1 MHTLDDLRKRF
12 RQVGGGLTVVSALMT
27 GVFGWSMGS
36 NVVMAAV
43 LAAGL
48 MCATF
53 ASAYV
58 WPFVAAAYRD
68 RAWSTFA
75 FLAAFGILC
84 TGTDLSTN
92 FGSIAWQRTADV
104 DTALKQ
110 DAVHDAR
117 GDAVSEDK
125 TALAEARQSLD
136 QLKLANPWATT
147 TTASALRAEL
157 PAIEEAI
164 KQEAARV
171 KCGPKC
177 LALKEK
183 KSGIEAK
190 IATAESMNGTAI
202 RIADLEKRLESRR
215 EVAVTTKKGESATR
229 DMNLNL
235 ASMFTLS
242 LQPTEAAQHW
252 TNKGVAWLVAG
263 FFAFGAMGC
272 NFVGFGIPGGRRREE
287 DASEP
292 VESPPAPTQ
301 ARQNVVQKHKR
312 PWREIFEQECAD
324 RGVRLRSPAMA
335 T

>member
-1 MHTLDDLRKRF
+1 MHTLDDLRVRF

-36 NVVMAAV
+36 NLVMSAI

-53 ASAYV
+53 ASAYA

-68 RAWSTFA
+68 KHWGTFA
-75 FLAAFGILC
+75 FLAAFAVLC

-110 DAVHDAR
+110 DVVHDERTEALTEGKTNLALWRAQYDKLVAEQPWVGAVNAEALRAQLASANLAIELEAKR
-117 GDAVSEDK
+117 GGCKAKCLVRTKERDDIATK
-125 TALAEARQSLD
+125 IALAE
-136 QLKLANPWATT
+136 
-147 TTASALRAEL
+147 
-157 PAIEEAI
+157 
-164 KQEAARV
+164 
-171 KCGPKC
+171 
-177 LALKEK
+177 EK
-183 KSGIEAK
+183 ADLTKKIEA
-190 IATAESMNGTAI
+190 T
-202 RIADLEKRLESRR
+202 KRVIDSAR

-242 LQPTEAAQHW
+242 LAPTAEAQHW
-252 TNKGVAWLVAG
+252 TNKGVAWLVAA

-272 NFVGFGIPGGRRREE
+272 NFVGFGVPGRRDGAKVKLDEFLENVQRHM
-287 DASEP
+287 
-292 VESPPAPTQ
+292 PAGTQ
-301 ARQNVVQKHKR
+301 LKA
-312 PWREIFEQECAD
+312 A
-324 RGVRLRSPAMA
+324 
-335 T
+335 

>member
-1 MHTLDDLRKRF
+1 MHDSLEPLRKTF

-36 NVVMAAV
+36 NVIMSAV

-58 WPFVAAAYRD
+58 WPFVAAAFQRKE
-68 RAWSTFA
+68 WISCSL
-75 FLAAFGILC
+75 LAAFAMLC

-110 DAVHDAR
+110 DVVHDERTEALTE
-117 GDAVSEDK
+117 GK
-125 TALAEARQSLD
+125 TSLALWQK
-136 QLKLANPWATT
+136 QLKELEAAHAWAPTV
-147 TTASALRAEL
+147 TATALRAEL
-157 PAIEEAI
+157 PAVEEAI
-164 KQEAARV
+164 SQESKRV
-171 KCGPKC
+171 RCGPKC
-177 LALKEK
+177 LVLKEK
-183 KSGIEAK
+183 KAGIE
-190 IATAESMNGTAI
+190 S
-202 RIADLEKRLESRR
+202 RIAIAEERISLVSKIEAAKRVVDGAR

-229 DMNLNL
+229 DMNMNL

-242 LQPTEAAQHW
+242 LAPTEAAQHW
-252 TNKGVAWLVAG
+252 TNKGIAWLVAA

-272 NFVGFGIPGGRRREE
+272 NYVGWGMPARREDE
-287 DASEP
+287 TQGRSEVASQ
-292 VESPPAPTQ
+292 PAPTQ
-301 ARQNVVQKHKR
+301 MRKIAGSDF
-312 PWREIFEQECAD
+312 RELYNRHCRAQ
-324 RGVRLRSPAMA
+324 GVAPVM